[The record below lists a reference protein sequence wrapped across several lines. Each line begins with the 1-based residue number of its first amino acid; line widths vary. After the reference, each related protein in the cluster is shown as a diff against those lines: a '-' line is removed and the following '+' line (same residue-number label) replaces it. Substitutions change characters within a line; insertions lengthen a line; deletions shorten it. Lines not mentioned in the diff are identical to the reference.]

1 MKVLSMDT
9 SFCATMWSD
18 VDDDTGFIHG
28 RGGNLGAPEGFTTI
42 PCIFLLK
49 KAGLGGSS
57 LYTNYGQCV

>member
-18 VDDDTGFIHG
+18 VDDDTGLYMEEED
-28 RGGNLGAPEGFTTI
+28 NLGAPEVFTTI

-49 KAGLGGSS
+49 KAGLVESS